1 MVKLWQGLVAYGL
14 KLDFTYGE
22 DGMNQLVYTDK
33 GLIRCRLIRDV
44 EKYGPMTTKG
54 FKVGNRV
61 SLRAHEDF
69 QNVMDTAINSS
80 TPHRA
85 DVSVSYIDTST
96 VEVEFTQKMV
106 PQFISK
112 IFVEKFDDQQ
122 LYLCQTS
129 ANLIGREKQLLKVQN
144 EQRQELCGVRNG
156 ALTFILKEWENP
168 TPKGG

>member
-1 MVKLWQGLVAYGL
+1 MK
-14 KLDFTYGE
+14 
-22 DGMNQLVYTDK
+22 QLVYTDK

-54 FKVGNRV
+54 FKVGSRV
-61 SLRAHEDF
+61 SLRAHEELR
-69 QNVMDTAINSS
+69 NVMDTQINSA

-106 PQFISK
+106 PQFISQ
-112 IFVEKFDDQQ
+112 ILVENYFDQE

-144 EQRQELCGVRNG
+144 EHRQELRGIRNG
-156 ALTFILKEWENP
+156 ALNFILKEWENP
-168 TPKGG
+168 TPKAG